1 MGKSDV
7 PKYNINSIDRALSVL
22 ELLAS
27 DGEAFGVTE
36 LSKRLELDK
45 SMIYRLL
52 STLALRGYVE
62 QDEESRKYRL
72 GLKIVE
78 LAGMK
83 LSSVKMLSVAR
94 PFLKELVKRTG
105 ETVHMGVKVQHEIIC
120 LDKEEGPAILNVK
133 GGIGDKY
140 PPHASAI
147 GKAIVAY
154 LPEAETKEIFRKHG
168 MPRYTPKTI
177 VSLSVLKEHLKSVR
191 ELGYALN
198 NEETYLGVRSIA
210 APVRERKGTVA
221 ASLGISG
228 PVQRILD
235 ENIGRLARAVID
247 IADRVS
253 AALGYHPSTQ
263 TATD

>member
-1 MGKSDV
+1 
-7 PKYNINSIDRALSVL
+7 
-22 ELLAS
+22 
-27 DGEAFGVTE
+27 
-36 LSKRLELDK
+36 
-45 SMIYRLL
+45 
-52 STLALRGYVE
+52 
-62 QDEESRKYRL
+62 
-72 GLKIVE
+72 
-78 LAGMK
+78 
-83 LSSVKMLSVAR
+83 
-94 PFLKELVKRTG
+94 
-105 ETVHMGVKVQHEIIC
+105 
-120 LDKEEGPAILNVK
+120 
-133 GGIGDKY
+133 
-140 PPHASAI
+140 
-147 GKAIVAY
+147 VAY

-177 VSLSVLKEHLKSVR
+177 GSLSVLKEHLKSVR